1 MPEATI
7 TIADIRAPEQG
18 KKMFKAFDTQG
29 GQWQIWPDK
38 ANLYAVG
45 GVYTIEYQSSN
56 FKGTT
61 YNTISKLVSSQGGS
75 PAPSMA
81 AQRPGPAQITPPG
94 QYKLPSYAGNAPT
107 QTDDKGEDIF
117 VCGGFNNIMS
127 NPSVNPLLLN
137 QDEMNG
143 IVLMLRRAWSASK
156 SRPMPRGDM
165 NDEVPL

>member
-7 TIADIRAPEQG
+7 TISDIRAPEQG
-18 KKMFKAFDTQG
+18 KKMYKAFDTQG

-38 ANLYAVG
+38 SNLYAVG
-45 GVYTIEYQSSN
+45 GTYSIEYQSSN

-61 YNTISKLVSSQGGS
+61 YNTISKLLGSLGGSSQA
-75 PAPSMA
+75 PAPV
-81 AQRPGPAQITPPG
+81 
-94 QYKLPSYAGNAPT
+94 
-107 QTDDKGEDIF
+107 DDKGEDIF

-127 NPSVNPLLLN
+127 NPSVNPLVLN

-156 SRPMPRGDM
+156 SRPKSRDDM
-165 NDEVPL
+165 NDEIPI

>member
-7 TIADIRAPEQG
+7 TISDIRAPEQG
-18 KKMFKAFDTQG
+18 KKMYKAFDTQG

-38 ANLYAVG
+38 SNLYAVG
-45 GVYTIEYQSSN
+45 GTYSIEYQSSN

-61 YNTISKLVSSQGGS
+61 YNTISKLLSSQGGS
-75 PAPSMA
+75 GAAPSMA

-94 QYKLPSYAGNAPT
+94 QFRGTAPAPV
-107 QTDDKGEDIF
+107 DDKGEDIF

-127 NPSVNPLLLN
+127 NPSVNPLVLN

-156 SRPMPRGDM
+156 SRPKSRDDM
-165 NDEVPL
+165 NDEIPI